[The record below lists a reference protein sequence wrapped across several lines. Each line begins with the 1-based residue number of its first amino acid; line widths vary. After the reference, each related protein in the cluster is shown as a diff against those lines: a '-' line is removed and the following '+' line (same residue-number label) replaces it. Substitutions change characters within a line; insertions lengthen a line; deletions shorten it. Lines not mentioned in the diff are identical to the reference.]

1 MTQIRAA
8 DVAKRR
14 LSIAARRLGT
24 RDPVDTIGGLLD
36 RSFELPVG
44 DPSYAYNALLPGF
57 MPIEHSFSEVS
68 ARSLRLDMEP
78 FGPHASPMTRQ
89 QEVSREMR
97 RLVQTTYGQP
107 ALKWFDQRSEPWRAT
122 RLSGAARFGAWFGA
136 AFDDAGL
143 QEAKVYYEIEGGR
156 LDDLPPNLQH
166 AGRVAM
172 DCLPG
177 LRPIFSSVACG
188 RGQGSQRIYFVH
200 DGPLRLLDL
209 EPAMHRLGIGA
220 QLPSLLTALGL
231 ILGGR
236 FTLPD
241 GSVVLSLRD
250 TQKGIEMKLEVLL
263 PAVPDLPREMH
274 GLVQMHLAQRPES
287 QRALQ
292 QWIRAMTPDDEKS
305 PGDISVLGVRV
316 NPTMGAR
323 LTLYFRPVGYDQP
336 PSRSR
341 SVADPGYPIHAAY

>member
-1 MTQIRAA
+1 MTLVRAA

-24 RDPVDTIGGLLD
+24 RDPVETIGGLID

-44 DPSYAYNALLPGF
+44 DPSYAYNALLPGY
-57 MPIEHSFSEVS
+57 MPIEHSFSEV
-68 ARSLRLDMEP
+68 AAKTFRLDMEP

-97 RLVQTTYGQP
+97 RLVHAHYGQP
-107 ALKWFDQRSEPWRAT
+107 ALKWFDQRSEPWRGT

-136 AFDDAGL
+136 AFDDGGM

-166 AGRVAM
+166 AARVAI
-172 DCLPG
+172 DSLPG
-177 LRPIFSSVACG
+177 LHPIYSSVSCG

-209 EPAMHRLGIGA
+209 EPMMHRLGVGA

-236 FTLPD
+236 FVLPD

-250 TQKGIEMKLEVLL
+250 TQKGIEMKLDVLL
-263 PAVPDLPREMH
+263 PAVPDLPRQMH
-274 GLVQMHLAQRPES
+274 GLVQMHLAQRPDS

-292 QWIRAMTPDDEKS
+292 QWIRAMTPDDAEG
-305 PGDISVLGVRV
+305 PGEISVVGARV
-316 NPTMGAR
+316 TPSTGAR
-323 LTLYFRPVGYDQP
+323 LTLYFRPVGYDNP

-341 SVADPGYPIHAAY
+341 AVHDAQNPHHAY